1 MNIVPLQ
8 NRVVI
13 RKHPNETVSTG
24 GIVLAASAQEQ
35 SHKGTIV
42 SVGPGKT
49 LKNGNVVPM
58 SVNVGDI
65 VVYISYAG
73 SETLKQDDQQ
83 YIIVSEDDILAVLD

>member
-24 GIVLAASAQEQ
+24 GIVLASGAQEQ

-42 SVGPGKT
+42 SVGPGKS
-49 LKNGNVVPM
+49 LKNGDILPM
-58 SVNVGDI
+58 SVNVGDT

-73 SETLKQDDQQ
+73 SETLKQDDGD
-83 YIIVSEDDILAVLD
+83 YIIVSEGDILAVLD